1 MNFPVQERCKKAAQL
16 MDELAKNKI
25 QLPFILRASDQSV
38 PSMTLNPKLALKS
51 PLTMSDTNVQFL
63 SQSGLPGCRD
73 AMLGNPLRNV
83 SGKLFQLAR
92 NVGADVIDLSL
103 KVQKHA
109 DIEKEK
115 TNILSKDVEISKT
128 VINPA
133 QKKVHCSTQTET
145 NLCETCTARKAKKFG
160 IKAIQTDES
169 GLQVKKEGI
178 EVEPGSFNVNLSAQ
192 SMEGLNENQQ
202 RVLLEFCHA
211 FNIPDARFGTKS
223 ARWNSE
229 DNHSAKREPEDRM
242 SYANPENPNIANNF
256 ISFSPIRETAM
267 SRSPPPRLR
276 IADRLG
282 DKVPSPRRSPDSR
295 DVRRSMDPR
304 DMRRSTDSRDL
315 RRSPRRDSRRSPAD
329 TRSSR
334 FYEQSPPYRIP
345 SPRAHYSRDEDR
357 FSRDLPPFSSRE
369 YRNRSRSLSPDRSPL
384 RTRRRSGSPDSYNQ
398 RRGRY

>member
-1 MNFPVQERCKKAAQL
+1 MQERCKKAAQL
-16 MDELAKNKI
+16 MDELSKNKI
-25 QLPFILRASDQSV
+25 QLPFVLRASDKSV
-38 PSMTLNPKLALKS
+38 SSMALNPKLAFKS
-51 PLTMSDTNVQFL
+51 PLTMSDHNIQFL

-115 TNILSKDVEISKT
+115 ACILSKDVEISKT
-128 VINPA
+128 VISAA

-145 NLCETCTARKAKKFG
+145 NLCETCTIRSAKKFE
-160 IKAIQTDES
+160 IKAVQTNES
-169 GLQVKKEGI
+169 GVQVKKEK
-178 EVEPGSFNVNLSAQ
+178 EKKDVEPGSFNVNLSAE

-211 FNIPDARFGTKS
+211 FDIHDARFGTKS
-223 ARWNSE
+223 SRWSSE
-229 DNHSAKREPEDRM
+229 ENRTAKRETEDRM
-242 SYANPENPNIANNF
+242 SYANPENPNVPNNF
-256 ISFSPIRETAM
+256 ISFSPIRETTL

-282 DKVPSPRRSPDSR
+282 DKVPSPRRSPDLR
-295 DVRRSMDPR
+295 DMRRSMDPR
-304 DMRRSTDSRDL
+304 DMRRS
-315 RRSPRRDSRRSPAD
+315 PRRDLRRSPAD

-334 FYEQSPPYRIP
+334 DNASRFYEQSSPYLIP

-357 FSRDLPPFSSRE
+357 FSRDLTPFSSHG
-369 YRNRSRSLSPDRSPL
+369 YRNRSRSLSPDRSPP
-384 RTRRRSGSPDSYNQ
+384 RARQRRSGSPDSYSQ